1 MIINIITE
9 GKSLLII
16 SILTALAVEGIK
28 KILQEKNK
36 SYSANILA
44 VIVSSIITIIY
55 CVSDAVWNDTVID
68 TKLVW
73 YIIDMIL
80 LSSIVAMVG
89 YDKFKQAVLQ
99 LKK

>member
-44 VIVSSIITIIY
+44 VIVSSIITIVY
-55 CVSDAVWNDTVID
+55 CVSDAVLNDTVLD
-68 TKLVW
+68 AKLVW

-80 LSSIVAMVG
+80 LSSIIAMVG
-89 YDKFKQAVLQ
+89 YDKFKQAISQ